1 MKKRKASL
9 SFIIATLVVGLVT
22 LFLLWSTFFFL
33 SLYVSSMKQ
42 AAKTSSEQAVVQAS
56 NAISNYIGDMQ
67 EIMSLIEQKL
77 TENGR
82 ETEQTMEMLCSVRS
96 DLVAIYIYNDR
107 GELLDSHTGTH
118 ELKEHYLKDLSYIS
132 LDSYRSGV
140 LYLSEP
146 HVESLLQDY
155 YPWVVSVLQEIT
167 GADGRKVRV
176 VIDIRFS
183 KISDYVDNVGIGQHG
198 YCFITDSNG
207 EIIYHPQQQL
217 LYSGLKTESAEHFDL
232 SSDGSFETDELIWSV
247 RSLDNCDWK
256 VVGVSYISE
265 MVTAKEMELLG
276 NICVMLTIIMGL
288 TMIVSFLVS
297 RLVTKPIQRLIRAMQ
312 EFEKDA
318 AGYVYR
324 PVEGT
329 TEIEALSQSY
339 EHMVGKIQNLMKQVR
354 QEEISLRKTELK
366 ALQAQIN
373 PHFLYNTLDAIG
385 WLCEEERCRDAVEM
399 VNALAKLFRIS
410 ISKGHELITIEK
422 EVEHAGSYLKIQNF
436 RYKNQFSYDF
446 QIEEECLRYYCNK
459 ITLQPIIENA
469 IYHGLDRMVDE
480 GHIQI
485 RIYSEGED
493 VIFRVEDNGVGMSE
507 EQCRSILHKEPGDNS
522 GIGIKNVNDRIKIYF
537 GKEYGISIESELDEG
552 TTVIIR
558 MPKVEENAAAG
569 WEKV

>member
-217 LYSGLKTESAEHFDL
+217 LYSGLKTESAENFDL

-537 GKEYGISIESELDEG
+537 GKEYGLSIESELDEG

-558 MPKVEENAAAG
+558 MPKLEENAAAG